1 MALQDKLVV
10 ELFIDDGK
18 AQAVL
23 VKNKEALRRFQ
34 SDVGNFRPQF
44 GKGITGQLDEVR
56 AGFAGVR
63 EIIAGTAVVATIGFG
78 ATIVKAVANAGD
90 ATRQLKA
97 NALEAGLA
105 FEKAT
110 ESAVKFAERAGLAQA
125 EANRTFSGVI
135 NFARGSGRIDQLD
148 LFTKRLTDLAG
159 AKGIK
164 PEQLGDISRQL
175 NALTDEATDKL
186 LGANPSAFY
195 DAYAK
200 SIGTTAEK
208 LTDLQKRQ
216 AVFDEVIR
224 RGAIFDG
231 EAEKRLGDVS
241 GKLDTVSA
249 RFENLKTKIGEF
261 ASPLIKNSLDLIL
274 SIGNPNLFRSD
285 QDRSEAFAKA
295 RAEAEK
301 RAKEQADALR
311 ASDAEIRNAQAN
323 PRANFR
329 SFALSRVNIAT
340 GFFNIADRQNA
351 IKQATDEAQKF
362 VNDLQGAIDR
372 ALSSKAPASIL
383 RLARADFLRNQ
394 TLFDGET
401 RARIANQITEALS
414 SSLAKGYADALA
426 DPRSNLATLRKK
438 LGEIVGS
445 TEITADTKR
454 QLAGDFER
462 TIGERVRE
470 GKARVEEI
478 QKQILDLTDALG
490 ARRGENNPF
499 VAVFSE
505 AEKSMRA
512 LREQTRFLS
521 EDLRNTLET
530 LERNQNKVALFNVRA
545 DAGLQALDLR
555 EQASALRSFQS
566 GSPAIADRE
575 AFFKAFLEN
584 EVKALGANTTGFA
597 RESTFGTFLRFNL
610 AENAGLSFDRLATGG
625 TIRRARTF
633 EDLTDAERQRFL
645 ETSGAVADNSSLQAR
660 LSAQLALVNR
670 LAGQSGLGVEQA
682 QALADRRI
690 IGLTAGIR
698 PDQLNDS
705 LRDALAGARER
716 EAVRLE
722 TAEREAGR
730 QREEQIALNRRIAGD
745 LEKLVKIAQDEG
757 IQGVI
762 RIVDETKGKIETSLG
777 KRPRPDDARALFE

>member
-1 MALQDKLVV
+1 MSDKLSV
-10 ELFIDDGK
+10 ELFIDDAK
-18 AQAVL
+18 ASAVL
-23 VKNKEALRRFQ
+23 AKNKDALRRFQ
-34 SDVGNFRPQF
+34 SDVGNVNPKF
-44 GKGITGQLDEVR
+44 GKNITSQLDEVR

-63 EIIAGTAVVATIGFG
+63 EIIAGTAVVAVGAFG
-78 ATIVKAVANAGD
+78 AQIVRATALAGD
-90 ATRQLKA
+90 ATRQLRA

-105 FEKAT
+105 FDKAT
-110 ESAVKFAERAGLAQA
+110 DSAVKFAERAGLAQS
-125 EANRTFSGVI
+125 EANKAFSGVI
-135 NFARGSGRIDQLD
+135 NFARGAGRTDQLD
-148 LFTKRLTDLAG
+148 LFTRRLTDLAG

-200 SIGTTAEK
+200 SIGTTAER

-216 AVFDEVIR
+216 AVFDEVVR
-224 RGAIFDG
+224 RGALFDG

-261 ASPLIKNSLDLIL
+261 ASPFIKNTLDLIL
-274 SIGNPNLFRSD
+274 AIGNPNLFRSD
-285 QDRSEAFAKA
+285 AERQESFAKA
-295 RAEAEK
+295 RAEAEE
-301 RAKEQADALR
+301 RAKQQAEALR
-311 ASDAEIRNAQAN
+311 ASDAEIRRAQAD

-329 SFALSRVNIAT
+329 SFALSRVNIAS
-340 GFFNIADRQNA
+340 GFFNLADREQA
-351 IKQATDEAQKF
+351 IKKATDEAQKF

-372 ALSSKAPASIL
+372 ALTSKAPVSVL

-401 RARIANQITEALS
+401 RAKIAGQITEAIS

-426 DPRSNLATLRKK
+426 DPRSNLATLRQK
-438 LGEIVGS
+438 LSEIAGS
-445 TEITADTKR
+445 TELTADTKR
-454 QLAGDFER
+454 NLAGDFER

-470 GKARVEEI
+470 GKTRVEEI

-499 VAVFSE
+499 VALFSE
-505 AEKSMRA
+505 AERSMRS

-521 EDLRNTLET
+521 DDLRQTLET

-555 EQASALRSFQS
+555 EQASALRSFRS
-566 GSPAIADRE
+566 GPAEIADKD

-584 EVKALGANTTGFA
+584 EIKALGANTTGFA

-610 AENAGLSFDRLATGG
+610 AENAGLAFDRLANGA

-633 EDLTDAERQRFL
+633 DDLSEAERQRFL
-645 ETSGAVADNSSLQAR
+645 EASGAVADNSTLQAR
-660 LSAQLALVNR
+660 VSAQLALVNR

-682 QALADRRI
+682 QTLADRRI

-698 PDQLNDS
+698 LDQLNDS

-716 EAVRLE
+716 EAVRLDA
-722 TAEREAGR
+722 AERDAGR
-730 QREEQIALNRRIAGD
+730 QRDEQIALNRRIAGD
-745 LEKLVKIAQDEG
+745 LEKLVKLAQDEG

-762 RIVDETKGKIETSLG
+762 RIIDETKGKVETSLG
-777 KRPRPDDARALFE
+777 RRPRPDDSRALFE